1 MCATE
6 NSLWFGQRVGHPES
20 QSDEADFG
28 ANTSTVLDPQQRA
41 RLDRSQMVRDMIVS
55 MHTLNVDFYPRESRV
70 ATFRDPY
77 SFPILFH
84 PACNNLVRE
93 HLGDLARK
101 VGYSLIRIC
110 KLSCLRRIDCVYL
123 RGVRRI
129 SCYSLLSTASAYA

>member
-1 MCATE
+1 
-6 NSLWFGQRVGHPES
+6 
-20 QSDEADFG
+20 
-28 ANTSTVLDPQQRA
+28 
-41 RLDRSQMVRDMIVS
+41 MVRDMIVS

-101 VGYSLIRIC
+101 VGIP
-110 KLSCLRRIDCVYL
+110 
-123 RGVRRI
+123 
-129 SCYSLLSTASAYA
+129 